1 MSVAELSNVSKS
13 FGPVVAVDD
22 VSLTVNKGEF
32 FGLLGPNGAGKT
44 TSIRILLDIFK
55 PDRGSVSILGGPM
68 TEAKKDRIGYM
79 PEERG
84 LYQDI
89 PLERALT
96 YLAGLKGL
104 PPEQVRQRLPALLE
118 RFDLAEHKHKKVKE
132 LSKGMQQKAQ
142 IISTIIHQ
150 PELIII
156 DEPFSGLDPVNT
168 QMVKD
173 LLRDLHQTGTTLI
186 MSTHQMHQVEEL
198 CERIL
203 LMDHGKVMLYGP
215 LSDIRQRFSGHA
227 LQVRTREPVLAGQ
240 MTATG
245 VSDDTGTR
253 NENTLSS
260 LPGVLSVEG
269 ANGSKRLNLS
279 PNADPQAVLRAM
291 VERGIVVEQFELALP
306 TLDEIFIRVVKGDE
320 KAQK

>member
-1 MSVAELSNVSKS
+1 MSIVELSHVTKS
-13 FGPVVAVDD
+13 FGSLKAVDD
-22 VSLTVNKGEF
+22 VSLSVQPGEF

-55 PDRGSVSILGGPM
+55 PESGSVSILGGPM
-68 TEAKKDRIGYM
+68 TEDKKNRIGYM

-96 YLAGLKGL
+96 YLASLKGL
-104 PPEQVRQRLPALLE
+104 SSTEIHNRLGGYLE
-118 RFDLAEHKHKKVKE
+118 RFDLASSRKKKVKE

-150 PELIII
+150 PKLLII

-173 LLRDLHQTGTTLI
+173 LLLDLHRQGATII

-198 CERIL
+198 CDRIL
-203 LMDHGKVMLYGP
+203 LIDHGKVMLYGP
-215 LSDIRQRFSGHA
+215 LAEIRKRFSGHA
-227 LQVRTREPVLAGQ
+227 LLVRTPAPLPPI
-240 MTATG
+240 
-245 VSDDTGTR
+245 
-253 NENTLSS
+253 
-260 LPGVLSVEG
+260 PGVAGIEK
-269 ANGSKRLNLS
+269 ANGGYRLTMD
-279 PNADPQAVLRAM
+279 PDATPQAVLKHM
-291 VERGIVVEQFELALP
+291 VAQDIQIEQFEIAAP
-306 TLDEIFIRVVKGDE
+306 TLDEIFIRVVTE
-320 KAQK
+320 REQPSA